1 MSDEQE
7 AQFLTGTGGRIR
19 DRRDAAG
26 LKLQELATLT
36 GLSVSALSNIETGKR
51 DLRLTT
57 LRRIAQALRVP
68 LADLVEDKRDRPP
81 EKRASADDETYDLG
95 DYN

>member
-1 MSDEQE
+1 MSDEPE
-7 AQFLTGTGGRIR
+7 AQFLADTGGRIR

-51 DLRLTT
+51 DLRLST
-57 LRRIAQALRVP
+57 LRRIAEALRLTP
-68 LADLVEDKRDRPP
+68 ADLLADKEDRTPQKRDGA
-81 EKRASADDETYDLG
+81 EGEGYDLG
-95 DYN
+95 DYI